1 MARTIPKAHNGDVE
15 AIRFLHNTRRSAV
28 KSRAEAITGLKSAVV
43 NAPETI
49 REQLRPL
56 TSTTLVKACALLRPG
71 TVAPGEI
78 NAAVKTALRST
89 ARRIQ
94 FLDQQI
100 KALEAHLK
108 VLIDATA
115 TGLVTTFGVGYETA
129 AQLLITVGDNPHRI
143 ADEAAFASLC
153 GVAPIPASSGKTNR
167 HRLNRGGNR
176 QANRALH
183 IIVMARLK
191 HDQRTRDYRD
201 RRLAEGKTKRDIIR
215 CLKRAVAR
223 EMFQLLTHKTTA

>member
-1 MARTIPKAHNGDVE
+1 M
-15 AIRFLHNTRRSAV
+15 
-28 KSRAEAITGLKSAVV
+28 
-43 NAPETI
+43 
-49 REQLRPL
+49 
-56 TSTTLVKACALLRPG
+56 KACALLRPG

-78 NAAVKTALRST
+78 DAAVKTALRST